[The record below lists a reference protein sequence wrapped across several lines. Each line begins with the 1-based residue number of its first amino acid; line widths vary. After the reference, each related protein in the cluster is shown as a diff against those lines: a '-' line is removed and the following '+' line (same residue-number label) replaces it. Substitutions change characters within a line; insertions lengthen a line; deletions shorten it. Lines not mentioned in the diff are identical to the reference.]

1 MAFIKNSTINVA
13 IPNTPLSQDEFIKLI
28 KDGENG
34 SFKPIGT
41 FEEFKKDVLSVWKK
55 RHGK

>member
-1 MAFIKNSTINVA
+1 MAIIKNTAINVA
-13 IPNTPLSQDEFIKLI
+13 IPSTPLSEKDFVNLI
-28 KDGENG
+28 KECENG
-34 SFKPIGT
+34 TFKAVGT

>member
-1 MAFIKNSTINVA
+1 MAIIKNTAINVA
-13 IPNTPLSQDEFIKLI
+13 IPSTPLSD
-28 KDGENG
+28 KDFENRITECEIG
-34 SFKPIGT
+34 TFKAVGT

>member
-1 MAFIKNSTINVA
+1 MAVIKNTTINVA
-13 IPNTPLSQDEFIKLI
+13 IPGTSLSPSEFKNLI
-28 KDGENG
+28 AEGEKGPFKAVG
-34 SFKPIGT
+34 S